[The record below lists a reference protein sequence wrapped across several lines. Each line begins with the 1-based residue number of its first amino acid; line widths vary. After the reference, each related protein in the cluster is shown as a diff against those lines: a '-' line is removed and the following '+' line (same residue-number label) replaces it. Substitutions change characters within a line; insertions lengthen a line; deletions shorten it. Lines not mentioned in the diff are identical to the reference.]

1 MPKELHC
8 SACDALIQPAAQRC
22 PGCGPQLTAQAG
34 PAVCAYVPRFSF
46 WKILLVAM
54 TVVVI
59 AGHIISSASDRHKTE
74 ARATVHAALAA
85 GTLNTPELIQAQCG
99 KALTQKASTLYYP
112 IASGNDDLA
121 VAFPAGAA
129 PTFTIDAA
137 AKDIRGQW
145 KNTFKPADENF
156 VERFCA
162 AAAR

>member
-1 MPKELHC
+1 
-8 SACDALIQPAAQRC
+8 
-22 PGCGPQLTAQAG
+22 
-34 PAVCAYVPRFSF
+34 
-46 WKILLVAM
+46 LLVAM